1 MPDESRHILAAGRFL
16 EMVKEGRWEYVR
28 RVGSAGAVA
37 IIAVTPQRELL
48 IVEQQRVPLGR
59 PCLELPAGLAGDGD
73 DPDEAFELAARRELE
88 EETGYR
94 ASEMRRLWRVCTSPG
109 LTGEVID
116 LYHATGL
123 TRTGEGGGTAHE
135 GEDITVHRVP
145 LDDADRWLAQRVDAG
160 DAIDVKVYTA
170 VALAQAHGW

>member
-1 MPDESRHILAAGRFL
+1 MPDDPPQTLATGRFL

-37 IIAVTPQRELL
+37 IIAVTPQRELVL
-48 IVEQQRVPLGR
+48 VEQHRVPLGR

-73 DPDEAFELAARRELE
+73 DPEEAFERAARRELE

-94 ASEMRRLWRVCTSPG
+94 ADTMRRLWRVCTSPG

-116 LYHATGL
+116 MYHAAGL
-123 TRTGEGGGTAHE
+123 TRVGDGGGAAHE

-170 VALAQAHGW
+170 VALAQVNGW